1 MKNFFKTLKT
11 YYGVLLFALLF
22 MTAGVCLIAF
32 PEDALPTA
40 VLTISIITI
49 VAGVVMAL
57 IAILDKKRQAKFF
70 FLLLGGA
77 CALFAGIFLLI
88 KRNDDAVALLALF
101 IGVVMMID
109 GSFKLHEAVKT
120 KQFKNAVWWILLVLS
135 MLTIVGGLYLIK
147 WIDGVAVKTCS
158 ILMGVFMIIDA
169 IQNVFITFYTPYYER
184 KQKREIL
191 AEAEAGA
198 EDKDGEV
205 IETVSADENAND
217 ATAEAVKEDCAEI
230 EAAED
235 NARKAESKKRGFSLF
250 GKRKK
255 AEKAAADDETVE
267 DNAPDSVNAEPDV
280 DMPAELDETDDVIET
295 VVVKPDDENNEN

>member
-1 MKNFFKTLKT
+1 MKNFFKSLKT

-22 MTAGVCLIAF
+22 MTAGVCLISF

-49 VAGVVMAL
+49 VSGVIMAL
-57 IAILDKKRQAKFF
+57 IALLDKKRQAKFF

-191 AEAEAGA
+191 AEAAAG
-198 EDKDGEV
+198 DDGKDGNEV
-205 IETVSADENAND
+205 IETISADTDNA
-217 ATAEAVKEDCAEI
+217 TSETVKEDCAEI
-230 EAAED
+230 ETAED
-235 NARKAESKKRGFSLF
+235 HARKTESKKRGFSLF

>member
-1 MKNFFKTLKT
+1 MKNFFKSLKT

-22 MTAGVCLIAF
+22 MTAGVCLISF

-49 VAGVVMAL
+49 VSGVIMAL
-57 IAILDKKRQAKFF
+57 IALLDKKRQAKFF
-70 FLLLGGA
+70 FLLMGGA

-191 AEAEAGA
+191 AEAAAG
-198 EDKDGEV
+198 DDGKDGNEV
-205 IETVSADENAND
+205 IETISADTD
-217 ATAEAVKEDCAEI
+217 KATSETVKEDCAEI

-235 NARKAESKKRGFSLF
+235 HARKTESKKRGFSLF

>member
-1 MKNFFKTLKT
+1 MKNFFKALKT

-49 VAGVVMAL
+49 VAGVIMAL
-57 IAILDKKRQAKFF
+57 IALLRKERQAKFF

-77 CALFAGIFLLI
+77 CALFSGIFLLI
-88 KRNDDAVALLALF
+88 KRNDDAIALLALF

-109 GSFKLHEAVKT
+109 GSFKLHEAVRT

-135 MLTIVGGLYLIK
+135 ILTIVGGLYLIK

-191 AEAEAGA
+191 AEAAAGD
-198 EDKDGEV
+198 ECKDGEV
-205 IETVSADENAND
+205 IETASA
-217 ATAEAVKEDCAEI
+217 AVKEDCAEI
-230 EAAED
+230 EAAEER
-235 NARKAESKKRGFSLF
+235 AQKTEAKKRGFSLF
-250 GKRKK
+250 GKHKK
-255 AEKAAADDETVE
+255 AEKVAVADETAE
-267 DNAPDSVNAEPDV
+267 DNAPGSVNAEPDV

>member
-1 MKNFFKTLKT
+1 MKNFFKSLKT

-22 MTAGVCLIAF
+22 MTAGVCLISF

-49 VAGVVMAL
+49 VSGVIMAL
-57 IAILDKKRQAKFF
+57 IALLDKKRQAKFF

-191 AEAEAGA
+191 AEAAAGDD
-198 EDKDGEV
+198 DKDGNEV
-205 IETVSADENAND
+205 IETISADTDNA
-217 ATAEAVKEDCAEI
+217 TSETVKEDCAEI
-230 EAAED
+230 EVAED
-235 NARKAESKKRGFSLF
+235 HARKTESKKRGFSLF

>member
-1 MKNFFKTLKT
+1 MKNFFNSLKT

-49 VAGVVMAL
+49 VSGVIMAL
-57 IAILDKKRQAKFF
+57 IALLDKKRQAKFF

-191 AEAEAGA
+191 AEAAADDDG
-198 EDKDGEV
+198 KDGNEV
-205 IETVSADENAND
+205 IETISADTDNA
-217 ATAEAVKEDCAEI
+217 TSEAVKEDCAEI

-235 NARKAESKKRGFSLF
+235 HARKTESKKRGFSLF

>member
-109 GSFKLHEAVKT
+109 GSFKLHEAVRT

-191 AEAEAGA
+191 AEAAGGA
-198 EDKDGEV
+198 EDKDGDEI
-205 IETVSADENAND
+205 IETVSADTDNA
-217 ATAEAVKEDCAEI
+217 TSEEVKEDCAEI

-235 NARKAESKKRGFSLF
+235 HARKTESKKRGFSLF

-255 AEKAAADDETVE
+255 AEKAAADDETAE

>member
-1 MKNFFKTLKT
+1 MKNFFKSLKT

-49 VAGVVMAL
+49 VSGVIMAL
-57 IAILDKKRQAKFF
+57 IALLDKKRQAKFF

-191 AEAEAGA
+191 AEAVAG
-198 EDKDGEV
+198 DDGKDGNEV
-205 IETVSADENAND
+205 IETISADTDNA
-217 ATAEAVKEDCAEI
+217 TSETVKEDCAEI

-235 NARKAESKKRGFSLF
+235 HARKTESKKRGFALPVNAK
-250 GKRKK
+250 KRKRQPQTTK
-255 AEKAAADDETVE
+255 RSRITRRIPSTP
-267 DNAPDSVNAEPDV
+267 NLTWICPRNS
-280 DMPAELDETDDVIET
+280 T
-295 VVVKPDDENNEN
+295 KPTTLSKPWS

>member
-1 MKNFFKTLKT
+1 MKNFFKSLKT

-191 AEAEAGA
+191 AEAAGGA

-205 IETVSADENAND
+205 IETVSADTDNA
-217 ATAEAVKEDCAEI
+217 TSEEVKEDCAEI
-230 EAAED
+230 EAAEG

-255 AEKAAADDETVE
+255 AEKAAADDGTVE

-295 VVVKPDDENNEN
+295 VVVKPDEENNEN

>member
-1 MKNFFKTLKT
+1 MKNFFNSLKT

-49 VAGVVMAL
+49 VSGVIMAL
-57 IAILDKKRQAKFF
+57 IALLDKKRQAKFF

-191 AEAEAGA
+191 AEAAAGDD
-198 EDKDGEV
+198 DKDGNEV
-205 IETVSADENAND
+205 IETISADTDNA
-217 ATAEAVKEDCAEI
+217 TSETVKEDCAEI

-235 NARKAESKKRGFSLF
+235 HARKTESKKRGFSLF

-255 AEKAAADDETVE
+255 AEKTAADDETVD